1 MIDYKYKFKGKEYI
15 FATNED
21 GDGFYQKD
29 GDDYRIIISTKNFT
43 TREIQD
49 KRMKMRRT
57 GIKYLSQL

>member
-1 MIDYKYKFKGKEYI
+1 MIDYRYKFKGKEYI

-29 GDDYRIIISTKNFT
+29 GDDYRMIIATKDFT

-57 GIKYLSQL
+57 GLKYLSQL

>member
-29 GDDYRIIISTKNFT
+29 GDDYKIIISTKDFT

-57 GIKYLSQL
+57 GIKYLSKL